1 MAANHNAHSKLAKS
15 SIYPDPLIIP
25 SLQEHKQTWII
36 LHGRGSIAQK
46 FGSELLSTHIPNHG
60 SLPQA
65 FPHAKFIFPTA
76 SARRATIYKRKEIHQ
91 WFDNWHLEAPTE
103 REELQIDGLRETSVY
118 VHKLLKAEIAIVGA
132 KNVVLGG
139 LSQGCAAALVS
150 MLLWEGVPLAA
161 MFGMCGWLPF
171 RKHMQDV
178 VAPAAGTGD
187 GAEDDDDPFAY
198 DGKSSCFYFL
208 TSLAHQRSDGDA
220 DLEKSS
226 PVQQA
231 IGFLRDELELPRK
244 GATLPFQQIPTF
256 LGHGTEDDRVPISL
270 GQEAEYCI
278 RTLGGNTHFSAYEGL
293 GHWYSPELLSD
304 VVRFVQEAL
313 TRNGNV

>member
-1 MAANHNAHSKLAKS
+1 MADHDALKLPKS
-15 SIYPDPLIIP
+15 SIYPNPVIIP
-25 SLQEHKQTWII
+25 PLQEHKETWIM
-36 LHGRGSIAQK
+36 LHGRGSNAQK
-46 FGSELLSTHIPNHG
+46 FGSELLSTHIPGHG

-76 SARRATIYKRKEIHQ
+76 SPRRATIYKRKEIHQ

-103 REELQIDGLRETSVY
+103 REELQIDGLRETSGF
-118 VHKLLKAEIAIVGA
+118 VHDLLKAEIAVVGA

-150 MLLWEGVPLAA
+150 LLLWEAEPLAA

-171 RKHMQDV
+171 RKHLQDI
-178 VAPAAGTGD
+178 AESAAGTG
-187 GAEDDDDPFAY
+187 GAAEDDDDPFAQ
-198 DGKSSCFYFL
+198 DGKSSCTRLVITRPAKLSF
-208 TSLAHQRSDGDA
+208 DEDV
-220 DLEKSS
+220 DLENLS

-231 IGFLRDELELPRK
+231 IGFLRDELEFPRK
-244 GATLPFQQIPTF
+244 GETLPFQQTPTF

-270 GQEAEYCI
+270 GREAECCI

-293 GHWYSPELLSD
+293 GHWYSPELLRD
-304 VVRFVQEAL
+304 VVHFVEEAL
-313 TRNGNV
+313 KPSPT

>member
-1 MAANHNAHSKLAKS
+1 MAEHDAFKPPKS
-15 SIYPDPLIIP
+15 SIYPDPLIVP
-25 SLQEHKQTWII
+25 PLQEHKETWII
-36 LHGRGSIAQK
+36 LHGHGSNAQK
-46 FGSELLSTHIPNHG
+46 FGSELLSTQIPGHG

-103 REELQIDGLRETSVY
+103 REELQIDGLRETSLF
-118 VHKLLKAEIAIVGA
+118 VHELLKTEIAVVGA

-150 MLLWEGVPLAA
+150 MSLWEAEPLAA

-171 RKHMQDV
+171 RKRMQDIV
-178 VAPAAGTGD
+178 DLATGSGD
-187 GAEDDDDPFAY
+187 GTENEADPFEQ
-198 DGKSSCFYFL
+198 DGKSPCTWFMTDPAKPSFDEDVD
-208 TSLAHQRSDGDA
+208 LAK
-220 DLEKSS
+220 LS

-231 IGFLRDELELPRK
+231 LGFLRDELDFPRM
-244 GATLPFQQIPTF
+244 GESLPFQQTPTF

-270 GQEAEYCI
+270 GREAECYI

-293 GHWYSPELLSD
+293 GHWYSSELLRD
-304 VVRFVQEAL
+304 VVRFVEEAL
-313 TRNGNV
+313 KPSPT